1 MLQILFILPTASIKT
16 ASLVFLPYFYS
27 LLPETSCMILS
38 IIIVNYNVKHFLEQ
52 CLYSVLKAA
61 EHIGSVEVFVVDNN
75 SSDNSM
81 KYLLPKFPTV
91 TFIENKENLG
101 FSKANNVA
109 LKQCKGEYVLFL
121 NPDTIVTED
130 CFSTCLNFFKEHNDC
145 ASIGV
150 RMLDGTGKFLPESK
164 RSFPSPL
171 TSFYKLV
178 GLAFLFPKSRI
189 FNQYALGYLDENKH
203 HEVDVLA
210 GAFLMVSKAVIDKVG
225 SFDETFFMY
234 GEDVDLSFRLQQ
246 SGLKNYYLGEL
257 PIIHFKGESTKRG
270 SLNYVKMFY
279 NAMSIF
285 VSKHYG
291 GSKARVFAM
300 VINCAIWLRAFLSA
314 TKRLLSNL
322 FMPLFDLMVLNLV
335 VFITE
340 RSWIAI
346 VRHGESFNNFFV
358 GYAAPFFSVTF
369 ILVAWVSGIY
379 DNLYK
384 PSKAITALTIATM
397 AEMTLY
403 SLLPD
408 DIRFSRGVFLLAGI
422 FSTII
427 ITFLRGLFI
436 KNKWIDVTNEND
448 RMQQTIIIGAKNE
461 YDEVMAIYE
470 HAGLTERV
478 LGRIAIEEKD
488 TVAAIGHLSQLD
500 LLLNTYEIKEV
511 VFCEGELTNKRI
523 IDIIQH
529 SKHTI
534 NFRFHAVNSKSIV
547 GSDNKTTA
555 GESLTADGY
564 YNLFQPYYRRTKR
577 MVDIFIAS
585 FMLFIFPLLFLFIKK
600 PIEGIKNMF
609 KVLVGKKT
617 WVGYTLSEKNLPSLR
632 AGILTVYGLPVSEE
646 HPLANEALYKLDNL
660 YAREYDWWRDIQLIF
675 KSFRKL
681 GGV

>member
-1 MLQILFILPTASIKT
+1 MK
-16 ASLVFLPYFYS
+16 
-27 LLPETSCMILS
+27 LS

-52 CLYSVLKAA
+52 CLYSALKAA
-61 EHIGSVEVFVVDNN
+61 ENIDAVEVFVVDNN

-81 KYLLPKFPTV
+81 NYLKPKFPSI
-91 TFIENKENLG
+91 TFIENKDNLG

-109 LKQCKGEYVLFL
+109 LKHCTGEYVLFL

-130 CFSTCLNFFKEHNDC
+130 CYTTCINFFNEHSDC
-145 ASIGV
+145 ASLGV

-164 RSFPSPL
+164 RSFPSPV

-189 FNQYALGYLDENKH
+189 FNKYALGYLDETKH

-210 GAFLMVSKAVIDKVG
+210 GAFLMVRKSVLDKVG

-234 GEDVDLSFRLQQ
+234 GEDVDLSYRLQQ

-291 GSKARVFAM
+291 GSRARVFAM

-322 FMPLFDLMVLNLV
+322 FMPILDMVILNLII
-335 VFITE
+335 FFTE
-340 RSWIAI
+340 RGWIAI
-346 VRHGESFNNFFV
+346 VRHGESFNNFFTS
-358 GYAAPFFSVTF
+358 YAAPFFSITF
-369 ILVAWVSGIY
+369 ILVAWINGIY

-384 PSKAITALTIATM
+384 PSKAIAALIIATM
-397 AEMTLY
+397 AEMTIY

-408 DIRFSRGVFLLAGI
+408 DIRFSRGVFLLASV
-422 FSTII
+422 FSIII
-427 ITFLRGLFI
+427 ITLSRSFFI
-436 KNKWIDVTNEND
+436 KMKWIDVTNEND
-448 RMQQTIIIGAKNE
+448 RMQQTIIVGSQKE
-461 YDEVMAIYE
+461 FQSVMVIYQ
-470 HAGLTERV
+470 HAGLAERV
-478 LGRIAIEEKD
+478 LGRIAIKESD
-488 TVAAIGHLSQLD
+488 IVSAIGHLSQLD
-500 LLLNTYEIKEV
+500 LLLNTYDIKEV
-511 VFCEGELTNKRI
+511 VFCEGELSNKNI
-523 IDIIQH
+523 ISIIQS
-529 SKHTI
+529 SKHSI
-534 NFRFHAVNSKSIV
+534 NFRFHAADSSSIV

-564 YNLFQPYYRRTKR
+564 FHLYQPYYRRIKR
-577 MVDIFIAS
+577 MIDAVLAFIILITFPIQLLLIKHPFNGLYNALNV
-585 FMLFIFPLLFLFIKK
+585 LF
-600 PIEGIKNMF
+600 
-609 KVLVGKKT
+609 GKKS
-617 WVGYTLSEKNLPSLR
+617 WVGYTLYQKNLPPLR
-632 AGILTVYGLPVSEE
+632 AGILTVYGFPMGSN
-646 HPLANEALYKLDNL
+646 HPLADEALHKLDSL

-675 KSFRKL
+675 ANFRKL

>member
-1 MLQILFILPTASIKT
+1 MT
-16 ASLVFLPYFYS
+16 
-27 LLPETSCMILS
+27 LS

-52 CLYSVLKAA
+52 CLYSALKAA
-61 EHIGSVEVFVVDNN
+61 NNMDSVEIFVVDNN
-75 SSDNSM
+75 SSDSSM
-81 KYLLPKFPTV
+81 AYLNPKFPSV
-91 TFIENKENLG
+91 TFLENKENLG

-109 LKQCKGEYVLFL
+109 LKQCVGEYVLFL

-130 CFSTCLNFFKEHNDC
+130 CFSAAINFFKDHKDC
-145 ASIGV
+145 ASLGV

-164 RSFPSPL
+164 RSFPSPI

-178 GLAFLFPKSRI
+178 GLAFLFPKSKV
-189 FNQYALGYLDENKH
+189 FNKYALGYLDENKS

-210 GAFLMVSKAVIDKVG
+210 GAFLMVRKDLLDTVG

-234 GEDVDLSFRLQQ
+234 GEDVDLSYRLQQ

-291 GSKARVFAM
+291 GNKARIFAL

-314 TKRLLSNL
+314 IKRLLSNL
-322 FMPLFDLMVLNLV
+322 FMPIFDLVVLNLII
-335 VFITE
+335 FSTE
-340 RSWIAI
+340 RAWIAI

-358 GYAAPFFSVTF
+358 GYAAPFFSLTF
-369 ILVAWVSGIY
+369 IFVAWISGIY

-408 DIRFSRGVFLLAGI
+408 DARFSRGVFLLAGI
-422 FSTII
+422 FATVII
-427 ITFLRGLFI
+427 PFLRGLFI
-436 KNKWIDVTNEND
+436 TMKWIDVNNEND
-448 RMQQTIIIGAKNE
+448 RIQQTIIVGSLKE
-461 YDEVMAIYE
+461 YQSVITIYE
-470 HAGLTERV
+470 HAGLADRV
-478 LGRIAIEEKD
+478 LGRIAVDESD
-488 TVAAIGHLSQLD
+488 TIGAVGHLSQLD
-500 LLLNTYEIKEV
+500 LLLKTYEIKEV
-511 VFCEGELTNKRI
+511 VFCEGEMTNSNI
-523 IDIIQH
+523 INIIES
-529 SKHTI
+529 SKHSI
-534 NFRFHAVNSKSIV
+534 NFRFHASNSSSIV

-564 YNLFQPYYRRTKR
+564 FHLYQPYYRRTKR
-577 MVDIFIAS
+577 ILDVCLSFI
-585 FMLFIFPLLFLFIKK
+585 MLITFPLLIILIKR
-600 PIEGIKNMF
+600 PFNGIVNAV
-609 KVLVGKKT
+609 KVLIGKKT
-617 WVGYTLSEKNLPSLR
+617 WVGYSLIEKNLPSLR
-632 AGILTVYGLPVSEE
+632 AGILTVYGFPIGAE
-646 HPLANEALYKLDNL
+646 HPLADEALHKLDSL

-675 KSFRKL
+675 ANFRKL

>member
-1 MLQILFILPTASIKT
+1 MK
-16 ASLVFLPYFYS
+16 
-27 LLPETSCMILS
+27 LS

-52 CLYSVLKAA
+52 CLYSALKAA
-61 EHIGSVEVFVVDNN
+61 ENMDAVEVFVVDNN

-81 KYLLPKFPTV
+81 NYLKPKFPSV
-91 TFIENKENLG
+91 TFIENNDNLG

-109 LKQCKGEYVLFL
+109 LRHCTGEYVLFL

-130 CFSTCLNFFKEHNDC
+130 CYTTCINFFKDHADC
-145 ASIGV
+145 ASLGV

-164 RSFPSPL
+164 RSFPSPV

-189 FNQYALGYLDENKH
+189 FNKYALGYLDETKH

-210 GAFLMVSKAVIDKVG
+210 GAFLMVRKDLLDKVG

-234 GEDVDLSFRLQQ
+234 GEDVDLSYRLQQ
-246 SGLKNYYLGEL
+246 SGIKNYYLGEL

-291 GSKARVFAM
+291 GSRARVFAL

-322 FMPLFDLMVLNLV
+322 FMPILDIVILNLII
-335 VFITE
+335 FLTE
-340 RSWIAI
+340 RGWIEI
-346 VRHGESFNNFFV
+346 VRHGESFNNYFAS
-358 GYAAPFFSVTF
+358 YAAPFFSITF
-369 ILVAWVSGIY
+369 ILVAWINGIY

-384 PSKAITALTIATM
+384 PSKAIAALIIATM
-397 AEMTLY
+397 AEMTIY

-408 DIRFSRGVFLLAGI
+408 DIRFSRGVFLLASV
-422 FSTII
+422 FSIII
-427 ITFLRGLFI
+427 ITLSRSIFI
-436 KNKWIDVTNEND
+436 KMKWIEVTNEND
-448 RMQQTIIIGAKNE
+448 RMQQTIIVGSQME
-461 YDEVMAIYE
+461 YESVMVIYQ
-470 HAGLTERV
+470 HAGLAERV
-478 LGRIAIEEKD
+478 LGRIAIQESD
-488 TVAAIGHLSQLD
+488 TVSAIGHLSQLN

-511 VFCEGELTNKRI
+511 VFCEGELSNKNI
-523 IDIIQH
+523 LHFIQS
-529 SKHTI
+529 SKHSI
-534 NFRFHAVNSKSIV
+534 NFRFHAAASSSIV

-564 YNLFQPYYRRTKR
+564 FHLYQPYYRRIKR
-577 MVDIFIAS
+577 MIDIALAFLIFIS
-585 FMLFIFPLLFLFIKK
+585 FPIQFLMIKHPLNGLL
-600 PIEGIKNMF
+600 NAL
-609 KVLVGKKT
+609 KVLIGEKS
-617 WVGYTLSEKNLPSLR
+617 WVGYSLYQKNLPSLR
-632 AGILTVYGLPVSEE
+632 AGILTVYGFPMGTN
-646 HPLANEALYKLDNL
+646 HPLADEALHKLDGL

-675 KSFRKL
+675 ANFRKL

>member
-1 MLQILFILPTASIKT
+1 MT
-16 ASLVFLPYFYS
+16 
-27 LLPETSCMILS
+27 LS

-52 CLYSVLKAA
+52 CLYSALKAA
-61 EHIGSVEVFVVDNN
+61 DQMGNVEFFVVDNN

-81 KYLLPKFPTV
+81 HYLKPKFPSV
-91 TFIENKENLG
+91 TFLENKENLG
-101 FSKANNVA
+101 FSKANNIA
-109 LKQCKGEYVLFL
+109 LKYCKGEYILFL

-130 CFSTCLNFFKEHNDC
+130 CFTTCVEFFKNHTDC
-145 ASIGV
+145 ASLGL

-164 RSFPSPL
+164 RSFPSPI

-189 FNQYALGYLDENKH
+189 FNQYALGYLDEKKS

-210 GAFLMVSKAVIDKVG
+210 GAFLMVRKDVLDKVG

-234 GEDVDLSFRLQQ
+234 GEDVDLSYRLQQ

-291 GSKARVFAM
+291 GSKAKVFAF

-322 FMPLFDLMVLNLV
+322 FMPIFDLVILNLII
-335 VFITE
+335 FFTE
-340 RSWIAI
+340 KGWIAI

-358 GYAAPFFSVTF
+358 GYAAPFFSITF
-369 ILVAWVSGIY
+369 ILVAWVNGIY

-384 PSKAITALTIATM
+384 PSKAVAALIIATM
-397 AEMTLY
+397 AEMTIY

-408 DIRFSRGVFLLAGI
+408 DIRFSRGVFLLAGV
-422 FSTII
+422 FSTIV
-427 ITFLRGLFI
+427 ITISRNLFI
-436 KNKWIDVTNEND
+436 KMKWIDVTNEND
-448 RMQQTIIIGAKNE
+448 RMQQTIIVGSQKE
-461 YDEVMAIYE
+461 YDSVMAIYKN
-470 HAGLTERV
+470 AGLAERV
-478 LGRIAIEEKD
+478 LGRIAKEEND

-511 VFCEGELTNKRI
+511 VFCEGEMTNRNI
-523 IDIIQH
+523 IDIIQS

-534 NFRFHAVNSKSIV
+534 NFRFHAAFSSSIV

-564 YNLFQPYYRRTKR
+564 FHLYQPYYRRIKR
-577 MVDIFIAS
+577 MLDFAISAFI
-585 FMLFIFPLLFLFIKK
+585 LLTFPLQLLFIKR
-600 PIEGIKNMF
+600 PF
-609 KVLVGKKT
+609 KGLLNAIYVLSGKKS
-617 WVGYTLSEKNLPSLR
+617 WVGYSLFQKNLPSLR
-632 AGILTVYGLPVSEE
+632 AGVLTVYGFPMGTD
-646 HPLANEALYKLDNL
+646 HPLAEEALHKLDNL

-675 KSFRKL
+675 ANFRKL

>member
-1 MLQILFILPTASIKT
+1 MK
-16 ASLVFLPYFYS
+16 
-27 LLPETSCMILS
+27 LS

-52 CLYSVLKAA
+52 CLYSALKAA
-61 EHIGSVEVFVVDNN
+61 GNIDGIEVFVVDNN

-81 KYLLPKFPTV
+81 NYLKPKFPSV
-91 TFIENKENLG
+91 TFIENIENLG

-109 LKQCKGEYVLFL
+109 LRHCTGEYVLFL

-130 CFSTCLNFFKEHNDC
+130 CYTTCINFFNDHADC
-145 ASIGV
+145 ASLGV

-164 RSFPSPL
+164 RSFPSPV

-189 FNQYALGYLDENKH
+189 FNKYALGYLHETMH

-210 GAFLMVSKAVIDKVG
+210 GAFLMVRKEVLDITG

-234 GEDVDLSFRLQQ
+234 GEDVDLSYRLQQ

-291 GSKARVFAM
+291 GSRARVFAM

-322 FMPLFDLMVLNLV
+322 FMPILDMVILNMII
-335 VFITE
+335 FFTQ
-340 RSWIAI
+340 RGWIEI
-346 VRHGESFNNFFV
+346 VRHGESFNNYFAS
-358 GYAAPFFSVTF
+358 YAAPFFSITF
-369 ILVAWVSGIY
+369 ILLAWLNGIY

-384 PSKAITALTIATM
+384 PSKAITALIIATM
-397 AEMTLY
+397 AEMTIY

-408 DIRFSRGVFLLAGI
+408 DIRFSRGVFLLASV
-422 FSTII
+422 FSIII
-427 ITFLRGLFI
+427 ITLSRSIFI
-436 KNKWIDVTNEND
+436 KMKWIDVTNEND
-448 RMQQTIIIGAKNE
+448 RMQQTIIVGSQKE
-461 YDEVMAIYE
+461 FDSVMVIYQ
-470 HAGLTERV
+470 HAGLAERV
-478 LGRIAIEEKD
+478 LGRIAIKEGD
-488 TVAAIGHLSQLD
+488 IVSAIGHLSQLD
-500 LLLNTYEIKEV
+500 LLLNTYDIKEV
-511 VFCEGELTNKRI
+511 VFCEGELSNKNI
-523 IDIIQH
+523 ISIIESSRH
-529 SKHTI
+529 SI
-534 NFRFHAVNSKSIV
+534 NFRFHAAGSCSIV

-564 YNLFQPYYRRTKR
+564 FHLYQPYYRRIKR
-577 MVDIFIAS
+577 MIDIALAFLLLITFPIQILLIKRPLYGLLNAINVFI
-585 FMLFIFPLLFLFIKK
+585 
-600 PIEGIKNMF
+600 
-609 KVLVGKKT
+609 GKKT
-617 WVGYTLSEKNLPSLR
+617 WVGYSLYQKNLPSLR
-632 AGILTVYGLPVSEE
+632 AGILTVYGFPKGTN
-646 HPLANEALYKLDNL
+646 HPLADEALHKLDSL

-675 KSFRKL
+675 ANFRKL